1 MLAIAALSE
10 RVGARTSLAHW
21 PHLGRPKA
29 GVEGVLAPND
39 LKNALAKCE
48 QWWRAEK
55 VEDSHHYYRQSCR
68 GFPRLKNDLTY
79 HFIQLISRGAGLF
92 EVRGGSKS
100 VYLKVNDHQIQQ
112 L

>member
-1 MLAIAALSE
+1 MLALSE
-10 RVGARTSLAHW
+10 CVGARTSLAHW

-48 QWWRAEK
+48 QWRWRAEK

-79 HFIQLISRGAGLF
+79 HFIQLVSRGAGLF
-92 EVRGGSKS
+92 GGSQK
-100 VYLKVNDHQIQQ
+100 YIFKGKQALN
-112 L
+112 